1 MTLTLTL
8 TLTRRPLPA
17 RICCVAALLCAACGD
32 GNALEGS
39 LGGEVPLN
47 FTAVS
52 VEVSASALSILYLR
66 DLPGAS
72 VPDKLLIITA
82 NTAGLTLG
90 AMTIDLTEKVASQ
103 PRGSVSRAVRGDAR
117 RDFPALLRGSIT
129 LSGAPTVG
137 SKLSGSFTVTF
148 GPTGGSLGAG
158 KTAFGDFNA
167 VVKQAGQ

>member
-1 MTLTLTL
+1 MSP
-8 TLTRRPLPA
+8 RPLPA
-17 RICCVAALLCAACGD
+17 RLWCALALLCAACGD
-32 GNALEGS
+32 GNSLEGS
-39 LGGEVPLN
+39 LGDEVPLN

-66 DLPGAS
+66 DLAGAS

-90 AMTIDLTEKVASQ
+90 AMTIELTEKVASQ
-103 PRGSVSRAVRGDAR
+103 ARGSVSRAVSSDAR
-117 RDFPALLRGSIT
+117 RDFPPLLRGSIT

-137 SKLSGSFTVTF
+137 NKLSGSFTVTF

-158 KTAFGDFNA
+158 KTAFGDFSA